1 MDRIADFQL
10 FLRVLDLGSI
20 SAAAR
25 SLDLSVATAS
35 QRLKRLEKALG
46 VKLLNRSTRQL
57 SATAEGAALAEQ
69 GRALIDDLEALTSSL
84 RKAAKDVTG
93 TLRVTVPAAFGR
105 LYISPLL
112 PRFLARHPSLKV
124 SIDMSDTVQD
134 IVGEGFDL
142 AIRIG
147 HLEDSS
153 LISRRLTSN
162 RRLLCASPEYLQRH
176 GTPDSPDA
184 LREHDCLL
192 MVGPK
197 GPRDHW
203 TLIAPDGAETTIRVR
218 GRLESN
224 MGEAIR
230 DAALAGLGISLH
242 SAWHVC
248 DDLRHGKLK
257 VVLPEY
263 AIPETA
269 IYAVMPPRRL
279 TLPRV
284 GAFIEFLLEQF
295 SPVPPWE
302 RALRIQSRKLRG

>member
-1 MDRIADFQL
+1 
-10 FLRVLDLGSI
+10 
-20 SAAAR
+20 
-25 SLDLSVATAS
+25 
-35 QRLKRLEKALG
+35 
-46 VKLLNRSTRQL
+46 
-57 SATAEGAALAEQ
+57 
-69 GRALIDDLEALTSSL
+69 
-84 RKAAKDVTG
+84 
-93 TLRVTVPAAFGR
+93 
-105 LYISPLL
+105 
-112 PRFLARHPSLKV
+112 
-124 SIDMSDTVQD
+124 
-134 IVGEGFDL
+134 
-142 AIRIG
+142 
-147 HLEDSS
+147 
-153 LISRRLTSN
+153 
-162 RRLLCASPEYLQRH
+162 
-176 GTPDSPDA
+176 
-184 LREHDCLL
+184 
-192 MVGPK
+192 
-197 GPRDHW
+197 
-203 TLIAPDGAETTIRVR
+203 
-218 GRLESN
+218 